1 MHCLLKE
8 YMNQGIRSTFIDHLL
23 STMYSEAVGSGEKD
37 FFSVYGFR
45 MEIFHLLLDV
55 CVEGCLGSHFL
66 TEHQEMTP

>member
-37 FFSVYGFR
+37 FFSVPNNLTGR
-45 MEIFHLLLDV
+45 ELIMLLI
-55 CVEGCLGSHFL
+55 
-66 TEHQEMTP
+66 